1 MSGVNS
7 EAVHVPV
14 LLHEVIEQLR
24 AEKGGMF
31 LDCTLG
37 GGGHTRAI
45 LDASPDSWVVAL
57 DRDQRAIKRASV
69 WAGRYADRLK
79 LVHAPFSQASEVIEL
94 SKFDGIL
101 ADLGMS
107 TDQLREGRG
116 FSFADDAE
124 LDMRMDESA
133 PLTAKDFINNAPE
146 RELFLA
152 LAEGGVGA
160 SARQLV
166 RFLISR
172 RPYENAKELA
182 EVIKQSHL
190 GKKSVS
196 KVHPATV
203 VFQALR
209 MKINRER
216 EEILAL
222 MEAAPKLVKG
232 DGSRLAVITFHS
244 IEDTLVAREMR
255 RWESA
260 GSYPASWRG
269 PRNERRIGS
278 VNPRK
283 PVCPSEDE
291 VRRNPASRSAR
302 LRVFEF
308 AREENF

>member
-1 MSGVNS
+1 MSDVSS
-7 EAVHVPV
+7 EAVHIPV
-14 LLHEVIEQLR
+14 LLHEVVEQLR

-45 LDASPDSWVVAL
+45 LDASPDSWVIAL
-57 DRDQRAIKRASV
+57 DRDQRAIRRAET
-69 WAGRYADRLK
+69 WAGRYAERLR
-79 LVHAPFSQASEVIEL
+79 LIHAPFSQAAGVVDL

-116 FSFADDAE
+116 FSFADDGL
-124 LDMRMDESA
+124 LDMRMDETS
-133 PLTAKDFINNAPE
+133 PLTARDFINSASE

-152 LAEGGVGA
+152 LAEGGVGS
-160 SARQLV
+160 SARQLA
-166 RFLISR
+166 RFLTSR
-172 RPYENAKELA
+172 RPYESAKSLA
-182 EVIKQSHL
+182 DVVKESHL
-190 GKKSVS
+190 GKRSGS

-209 MKINRER
+209 MKVNGER

-232 DGSRLAVITFHS
+232 EGARLAMITFHS

-255 RWESA
+255 RWEAA

-269 PRNERRIGS
+269 PRSGQRLGV

-302 LRVFEF
+302 LRLFEF
-308 AREENF
+308 AM

>member
-1 MSGVNS
+1 MSGGDGG
-7 EAVHVPV
+7 AVHVPV
-14 LLHEVIEQLR
+14 LLHEVVEQLR

-31 LDCTLG
+31 LDCTFG

-45 LDASPDSWVVAL
+45 LDASADSWVVAL
-57 DRDQRAIKRASV
+57 DRDRRAIERGAQ
-69 WAGRYADRLK
+69 WAERYGDRLT
-79 LVHAPFSQASEVIEL
+79 LINAPFSRIEEVAGL
-94 SKFDGIL
+94 TKFDGVL

-116 FSFADDAE
+116 FSFVDE
-124 LDMRMDESA
+124 GTLDMRMDEDAGMTAQDFLNSA
-133 PLTAKDFINNAPE
+133 SE
-146 RELFLA
+146 RELYLA
-152 LAEGGVGA
+152 LAEGGLGTA
-160 SARQLV
+160 ARQFA
-166 RFLISR
+166 RFLISK
-172 RPYENAKELA
+172 RPYESAKHLA
-182 EVIKQSHL
+182 DIVRASSFGKRSGSH
-190 GKKSVS
+190 
-196 KVHPATV
+196 VHPATV

-216 EEILAL
+216 EEIAAF
-222 MEAAPKLVKG
+222 MEAVPNLVKG
-232 DGSRLAVITFHS
+232 AHARLAVITFHS

-269 PRNERRIGS
+269 ARTEQQLGRCVS
-278 VNPRK
+278 RK

-308 AREENF
+308 A